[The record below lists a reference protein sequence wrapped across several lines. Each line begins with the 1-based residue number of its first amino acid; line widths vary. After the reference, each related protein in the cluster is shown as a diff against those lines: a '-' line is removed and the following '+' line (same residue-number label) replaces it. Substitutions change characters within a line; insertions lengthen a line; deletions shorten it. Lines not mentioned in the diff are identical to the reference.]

1 MVGKEKKLKIFLNLF
16 NSMQSTLTQYGICLD
31 AVRDPFGRD
40 EKSASIEG
48 DEEARRS
55 GRTRGHEV
63 SADVEFLR
71 HGYAKGFQ
79 ALEKKITYHGQKL
92 VQKLHTMDRKKRERI
107 TGPMV
112 Q

>member
-1 MVGKEKKLKIFLNLF
+1 MEKWNGWGKKLKNFLNLL
-16 NSMQSTLTQYGICLD
+16 NSMQFTLTQYGICLD

-40 EKSASIEG
+40 EESASIEG

-55 GRTRGHEV
+55 GSTRGHEV

-79 ALEKKITYHGQKL
+79 ALEKH
-92 VQKLHTMDRKKRERI
+92 LHTMDRKKRERI

-112 Q
+112 R